1 MCDDLTLLYL
11 EIPKYTKNRVP
22 RSRLEYW
29 LLYLAGMEA
38 KKMPEAMVKDPMIG
52 QALDLEMLFLQ
63 NQMERYNYLLSYKA
77 MWDAETNDET
87 IRRAALAKGRAE
99 GEAKGRAE
107 GEAKGRAEGRAEGEA
122 KGRAEG
128 RAEGEAKGRFE
139 TARNL
144 LRMGL
149 EVSQISEATGL
160 SPDEIEVL
168 RGRLN

>member
-1 MCDDLTLLYL
+1 
-11 EIPKYTKNRVP
+11 
-22 RSRLEYW
+22 
-29 LLYLAGMEA
+29 
-38 KKMPEAMVKDPMIG
+38 MPEAMVKDPMIG
-52 QALDLEMLFLQ
+52 QALDLEKLFLQ

-77 MWDAETNDET
+77 MRDAETNDET

-122 KGRAEG
+122 KGRAKGRAEG
-128 RAEGEAKGRFE
+128 RAEGEAKGRAEGEAKGRAEGRAEGEAKGRAEGRAEGEAKGRVE

-160 SPDEIEVL
+160 SPDEIEAL